1 VTWSANLSGTV
12 EIRVGGDDC
21 TEGQVASSGSYPLA
35 DEQRSDS
42 LAGSGLAEGPNTV
55 RVCVGGTTGV
65 GQAAVTVTK
74 DTVPPETSL
83 TGSVLQEAGA
93 QFTLASSEAGST
105 FECRVDGAPYAPCP
119 ASTSVGGLAPGTRTF
134 QARAVDSAGN
144 ADETPAT
151 LQWVVAAPAPP
162 PVAPSPLPD
171 GDTAPPGAV
180 RRLGVRAGDRVVR
193 LSWTLPPDVDI
204 DHVEVRRTATAGRA
218 RLRVIDA
225 GFASALIDRKVENG
239 VAYRYAVV
247 VVDEAGNRS
256 TAVSVTA
263 RPELARLVGPSQVR
277 VGGAPLLRWIPIKRA
292 AYYNLQL
299 FRGGVKVLSVW
310 PRRARIRLTPA
321 WRWEG
326 RGYALRPGRYTWYVW
341 PGFGALAETRYG
353 GLIGQRSFV
362 VGRSPGG

>member
-1 VTWSANLSGTV
+1 
-12 EIRVGGDDC
+12 
-21 TEGQVASSGSYPLA
+21 
-35 DEQRSDS
+35 
-42 LAGSGLAEGPNTV
+42 
-55 RVCVGGTTGV
+55 
-65 GQAAVTVTK
+65 
-74 DTVPPETSL
+74 
-83 TGSVLQEAGA
+83 
-93 QFTLASSEAGST
+93 
-105 FECRVDGAPYAPCP
+105 
-119 ASTSVGGLAPGTRTF
+119 
-134 QARAVDSAGN
+134 
-144 ADETPAT
+144 
-151 LQWVVAAPAPP
+151 
-162 PVAPSPLPD
+162 
-171 GDTAPPGAV
+171 V

-277 VGGAPLLRWIPIKRA
+277 VGGAPLLRWIPIKKA
-292 AYYNLQL
+292 AYYNVQL